1 MPRVFSTPGV
11 YRREIDLSE
20 ILVATG
26 ISNGA
31 IVVRAPKGP
40 IRRPVLVTNDKE
52 YVEYFGN
59 PVFTSGSGL
68 SGTDALIPEFGYGSY
83 GAIEFL
89 KESSTLYVVRA
100 YDIFDRFAAIQ
111 VDNDMT
117 SVTTDVSN
125 GVSALTTVPDVF
137 DTVDRNS
144 SVDEVATYATEP
156 LLVSFVSPGKEGNEY
171 AITVET
177 LHPDAD
183 WLYRYD
189 EYPTDASATTTGPGS
204 IWTSGTSADIA
215 THFPIA
221 SKVFKMKLY
230 KRPSDKTWEELYSN
244 SADKAANKLRLTE
257 LESYYG
263 TLYPQLDGEGKSLF
277 IDDVVNGNSK
287 TIYVKANVGQQFGY
301 SYTFSATGG
310 LSGTA
315 DVPDGTDSGG
325 TYVLNGDRFC
335 KLSGGATNQDTG
347 LGSNDD
353 EFWAYFN
360 DREELPI
367 QILIGTSYNT
377 TTKQAMGELAGRRF
391 DCIGTVQAGQLS
403 DITYQE
409 ILEAEKYGYIA
420 PSYIAIYGGYSRIYD
435 KVNDKF
441 VYLPNSIYGASLYP
455 RVDRIADPWFAPAG
469 IDRGTLAVFD
479 QRKVY
484 SFDHIGK
491 LYDKNI
497 NSVKFIRGTGFVMW
511 GQKTAQLK
519 KSALDRI
526 NVRRNLLFIENNIEI
541 ALLPFTF
548 ENNTEQTRLRVWS
561 LVDNFLAGVQAGGG
575 LTDYEVVC
583 DETNN
588 TPNVI
593 DNNQMNVDIYVQPT
607 RTAEFIQFTT
617 VVTRTGVS
625 FSDVRL
631 KYA

>member
-31 IVVRAPKGP
+31 IVVRASKGP

-68 SGTDALIPEFGYGSY
+68 SGTDSLIPEYGYGSY
-83 GAIEFL
+83 ASLEFL

-100 YDIFDRFAAIQ
+100 FDIFDRFGAIQ

-125 GVSALTTVPDVF
+125 GISALTDVPDVF
-137 DTVDRNS
+137 DTSDRNS
-144 SVDEVATYATEP
+144 SVDEVSNYAVEP
-156 LLVSFVSPGKEGNEY
+156 LLASFVSPGKDGNEY

-177 LHPDAD
+177 LHPEAD

-189 EYPTDASATTTGPGS
+189 EYPTESSATTTGPGS

-221 SKVFKMKLY
+221 SKVFKLKLY
-230 KRPSDKTWEELYSN
+230 QRPADKTWDDLYSN
-244 SADKAANKLRLTE
+244 SADKASTKIRLTE

-263 TLYPQLDGEGKSLF
+263 TLYPQLDGDGKSLF

-287 TIYVKANVGQQFGY
+287 LLYVKGKVGSSFEY
-301 SYTFSATGG
+301 SYDFTVDGT
-310 LSGTA
+310 SGTFNL
-315 DVPDGTDSGG
+315 PDGVDSGG
-325 TYVLNGDRFC
+325 NFVYNGDKLC
-335 KLSGGATNQDTG
+335 KLQGGATNQETG
-347 LGSNDD
+347 LDSTDD
-353 EFWAYFN
+353 EFWSYFN
-360 DREELPI
+360 DREELPV

-377 TTKQAMGELAGRRF
+377 STKQAMGELAGRRF
-391 DCIGTVQAGQLS
+391 DCIGTTQAGELS

-409 ILEAEKYGYIA
+409 VLASEKYGYIS
-420 PSYIAIYGGYSRIYD
+420 PSYIAIYGGYSKIYD

-441 VYLPNSIYGASLYP
+441 VYLPNSIYGASLFA
-455 RVDRIADPWFAPAG
+455 RVDNIADPWAAPAG
-469 IDRGTLAVFD
+469 IDRATLAVFD
-479 QRKVY
+479 QKKVY
-484 SFDHIGK
+484 SNDHIGK

-497 NSVKFIRGTGFVMW
+497 NTVKFIRGVGFVMW

-526 NVRRNLLFIENNIEI
+526 QVRRNLLYIENNIER
-541 ALLPFTF
+541 ALLPFVF

-575 LTDYEVVC
+575 LTDYDVVC

-588 TPNVI
+588 TSNVI
-593 DNNQMNVDIYVQPT
+593 DSNQMNVDIYVQPV